1 MVSLILVF
9 VRKVIK
15 MSDIV
20 NEKQHS
26 ALFDAISGFWTE
38 FKQNRGA
45 LYGLIFISILAIV
58 AIFAP
63 ILAPYSPTE
72 QYRDFLK
79 LPPIWIE
86 GGSWDYIFGTDALGR
101 DQLSR
106 MIHGSRYSFYI
117 GFIVIFFCLTIGIVL
132 GLVAAFTKGFIDN
145 IIMRA
150 MDIILAFP
158 ALLMALAL
166 VAILGPSLE
175 NAMIAIAVTYIP
187 HFVRLTRAQALSELG
202 KDYVSSSKTMGASK
216 ARLMFINVLPNCMA
230 PLIVQATM
238 SFSSAILDAA
248 ALGFLG
254 MGAQPPTPEWGTM
267 LADSRQYIL
276 SDPWLMTIPGLF
288 ILLTVLSINLIGDG
302 MRDGL
307 DPKMKSNK

>member
-1 MVSLILVF
+1 
-9 VRKVIK
+9 
-15 MSDIV
+15 MSVDTTTTQP
-20 NEKQHS
+20 KQS
-26 ALFDAISGFWTE
+26 AMMAALSSFWYE
-38 FKQNRGA
+38 FRQNKGA
-45 LYGLIFISILAIV
+45 LYGLFFVSILAVV
-58 AIFAP
+58 AVFADFISPHSP
-63 ILAPYSPTE
+63 IE
-72 QYRDFLK
+72 QYRDALK
-79 LPPIWIE
+79 LPPVWVE
-86 GGSWDYIFGTDALGR
+86 GGSWAHIFGTDALGR

-117 GFIVIFFCLTIGIVL
+117 GFIVIFFCLTIGIIL
-132 GLVAAFTKGFIDN
+132 GLIAAFNKGLIEN
-145 IIMRA
+145 VIMRL

-158 ALLMALAL
+158 SLLMALAL

-175 NAMIAIAVTYIP
+175 NAMIAIAVVFIP

-202 KDYVSSSKTMGASK
+202 KDYVSSSKTMGASTL
-216 ARLMFINVLPNCMA
+216 RLMFINVLPNCMA

-254 MGAQPPTPEWGTM
+254 MGAQPPSPEWGTM

-276 SDPWLMTIPGLF
+276 SDPWLMGIPGIA

-302 MRDGL
+302 LRDAL
-307 DPKMKSNK
+307 DPKMKKSKA

>member
-1 MVSLILVF
+1 MSLNNP
-9 VRKVIK
+9 
-15 MSDIV
+15 SADAAA
-20 NEKQHS
+20 KQRS
-26 ALFDAISGFWTE
+26 ATAAALLSFCTE
-38 FKQNRGA
+38 FKTNKGA
-45 LYGLIFISILAIV
+45 LYGLIFVVILGLVAAFADVIS
-58 AIFAP
+58 
-63 ILAPYSPTE
+63 PYSPIQ
-72 QYRDFLK
+72 QYRDTLK
-79 LPPIWIE
+79 LPPSWVQ
-86 GGSWDYIFGTDALGR
+86 GGDWAFILGTDALGR

-106 MIHGSRYSFYI
+106 IIFGARYSFYI
-117 GFIVIFFCLTIGIVL
+117 GFIVIFFCLSVGVFL
-132 GLVAAFTKGFIDN
+132 GLVAAFNRGLIEN
-145 IIMRA
+145 IIMRT

-158 ALLMALAL
+158 SLLMALSL

-175 NAMIAIAVTYIP
+175 NAMIAIAIVYIP

-202 KDYVSSSKTMGASK
+202 KDYVASSKTMGASTL
-216 ARLMFINVLPNCMA
+216 RLMFINVLPNCMA

-276 SDPWLMTIPGLF
+276 SDPWLMTVPGLF

-302 MRDGL
+302 LRDGL
-307 DPKMKSNK
+307 DPKMKSSE

>member
-1 MVSLILVF
+1 MNI
-9 VRKVIK
+9 
-15 MSDIV
+15 DIPD
-20 NEKQHS
+20 KDHS
-26 ALFDAISGFWTE
+26 AMRAAFLSFWTE
-38 FKQNRGA
+38 FKANKGA
-45 LYGLIFISILAIV
+45 LYGLIFIAILGVV
-58 AIFAP
+58 AAFADM
-63 ILAPYSPTE
+63 ISPYSPIQ
-72 QYRDFLK
+72 QYRDTLK
-79 LPPIWIE
+79 LPPAWVQ
-86 GGSWDYIFGTDALGR
+86 GGDWAFLFGTDALGR

-106 MIHGSRYSFYI
+106 IIFGARYSFYI
-117 GFIVIFFCLTIGIVL
+117 GFIVIFFCLTVGVFL
-132 GLVAAFTKGFIDN
+132 GLIAAFNRGFIEN
-145 IIMRA
+145 VIMRT

-158 ALLMALAL
+158 SLLMALAL

-175 NAMIAIAVTYIP
+175 NAMIAIAIVYIP

-202 KDYVSSSKTMGASK
+202 KDYVSSSKTMGASTL
-216 ARLMFINVLPNCMA
+216 RLMFINVLPNCLA

-302 MRDGL
+302 LRDGL

>member
-1 MVSLILVF
+1 MSEITQ
-9 VRKVIK
+9 IK
-15 MSDIV
+15 ES
-20 NEKQHS
+20 S
-26 ALFDAISGFWTE
+26 ALLDALKSFWIE

-45 LYGLIFISILAIV
+45 LYGLIFVSILGFV
-58 AIFAP
+58 ALFAP
-63 ILAPYSPTE
+63 IIAPHSPIA
-72 QYRDFLK
+72 QNVDFAK
-79 LPPIWIE
+79 LPPVWVD
-86 GGSWDYIFGTDALGR
+86 GGQWNYLFGTDALGR

-106 MIHGSRYSFYI
+106 IIHGSRYSFYI
-117 GFIVIFFCLTIGIVL
+117 GFIVIFFCLTVGIFL
-132 GLVAAFTKGFIDN
+132 GLVAAFNKGAVDIV
-145 IIMRA
+145 IMRT

-158 ALLMALAL
+158 SLLMALAL

-175 NAMIAIAVTYIP
+175 NAMIAIAVVYIP

-202 KDYVSSSKTMGASK
+202 KDYVSSSKTMGASSF
-216 ARLMFINVLPNCMA
+216 RLMFINVLPNCMA

-254 MGAQPPTPEWGTM
+254 MGAQPPAPEWGTM
-267 LADSRQYIL
+267 LADSRQYIS

-302 MRDGL
+302 LRDGL

>member
-1 MVSLILVF
+1 
-9 VRKVIK
+9 
-15 MSDIV
+15 MSI
-20 NEKQHS
+20 ESTATKPTQS
-26 ALFDAISGFWTE
+26 ATVAALLGFWFE

-45 LYGLIFISILAIV
+45 LYGLVFISILAFV
-58 AIFAP
+58 AIFADF
-63 ILAPYSPTE
+63 ISPYSPIE
-72 QYRDFLK
+72 QYRDVLK
-79 LPPIWIE
+79 MPPIWAE
-86 GGSWDYIFGTDALGR
+86 GGSWTHIFGTDALGR

-106 MIHGSRYSFYI
+106 MIYGSRYSFYI
-117 GFIVIFFCLTIGIVL
+117 GFIVIFFCLTIGVVL
-132 GLVAAFTKGFIDN
+132 GLVAAFNKGFIEN
-145 IIMRA
+145 LIMRM

-158 ALLMALAL
+158 SLLMALAL

-175 NAMIAIAVTYIP
+175 NAMIAIAVVFIP

-202 KDYVSSSKTMGASK
+202 KDYVSSSKTMGAST

-254 MGAQPPTPEWGTM
+254 MGAQPPSPEWGTM

-276 SDPWLMTIPGLF
+276 SDPWMMAVPGLA
-288 ILLTVLSINLIGDG
+288 ILFTVLSINLIGDG
-302 MRDGL
+302 LRDAL
-307 DPKMKSNK
+307 DPKMKKSKT

>member
-1 MVSLILVF
+1 
-9 VRKVIK
+9 
-15 MSDIV
+15 MSVDTTV
-20 NEKQHS
+20 TAPKQS
-26 ALFDAISGFWTE
+26 ATMAALASFWFE
-38 FKQNRGA
+38 FRQNKGA
-45 LYGLIFISILAIV
+45 LYGLVFVSILAIV
-58 AIFAP
+58 AIFADL
-63 ILAPYSPTE
+63 IAPYSPIE
-72 QYRDFLK
+72 QYREVLK
-79 LPPIWIE
+79 LPPVWAD
-86 GGSWDYIFGTDALGR
+86 GGSWTHIFGTDALGR

-132 GLVAAFTKGFIDN
+132 GLIAAFNKGFIEN
-145 IIMRA
+145 VIMRL

-158 ALLMALAL
+158 SLLMALAL

-175 NAMIAIAVTYIP
+175 NAMIAIAIVFIP

-202 KDYVSSSKTMGASK
+202 KDYVSSSKTMGASTM
-216 ARLMFINVLPNCMA
+216 RLMFINVLPNCMA

-254 MGAQPPTPEWGTM
+254 MGAQPPSPEWGTM

-276 SDPWLMTIPGLF
+276 SDPWLMGIPGLA
-288 ILLTVLSINLIGDG
+288 ILFTVLSINLIGDG
-302 MRDGL
+302 LRDAL
-307 DPKMKSNK
+307 DPKMKTSKA

>member
-1 MVSLILVF
+1 MNI
-9 VRKVIK
+9 
-15 MSDIV
+15 DIPD
-20 NEKQHS
+20 KDHS
-26 ALFDAISGFWTE
+26 AMRAAFLSFWTE
-38 FKQNRGA
+38 FQANKGA
-45 LYGLIFISILAIV
+45 LYGLIFIAILGVV
-58 AIFAP
+58 AAFADM
-63 ILAPYSPTE
+63 ISPYSPIQ
-72 QYRDFLK
+72 QYRDTLK
-79 LPPIWIE
+79 LPPAWVQ
-86 GGSWDYIFGTDALGR
+86 GGDWAFLFGTDALGR

-106 MIHGSRYSFYI
+106 IIFGARYSFYI
-117 GFIVIFFCLTIGIVL
+117 GFIVIFFCLTVGVFL
-132 GLVAAFTKGFIDN
+132 GLIAAFNRGFIEN
-145 IIMRA
+145 VIMRT

-158 ALLMALAL
+158 SLLMALAL

-175 NAMIAIAVTYIP
+175 NAMIAIAIVYIP

-202 KDYVSSSKTMGASK
+202 KDYVSSSKTMGASTL
-216 ARLMFINVLPNCMA
+216 RLMFINVLPNCLA

-302 MRDGL
+302 LRDGL

>member
-1 MVSLILVF
+1 
-9 VRKVIK
+9 
-15 MSDIV
+15 MSDV
-20 NEKQHS
+20 TLQEKQNS
-26 ALFDAISGFWTE
+26 ALVDALKGFWIE
-38 FKQNRGA
+38 FKRNRGA
-45 LYGLIFISILAIV
+45 LYGLVFITILGFV
-58 AIFAP
+58 ATFAP
-63 ILAPYSPTE
+63 FIAPYVPEE

-79 LPPIWIE
+79 LPPVWVE
-86 GGSWDYIFGTDALGR
+86 GGSWDFLFGTDALGR

-106 MIHGSRYSFYI
+106 MIYGSRYSFYI

-132 GLVAAFTKGFIDN
+132 GLVAAFNRGFIDN
-145 IIMRA
+145 MIMRA

-175 NAMIAIAVTYIP
+175 NAMIAIAIVYIP
-187 HFVRLTRAQALSELG
+187 HFVRLTRAQAMSELG

-288 ILLTVLSINLIGDG
+288 ILVTVLSINLIGDG

>member
-1 MVSLILVF
+1 MN
-9 VRKVIK
+9 
-15 MSDIV
+15 MDIPV
-20 NEKQHS
+20 KDHS
-26 ALFDAISGFWTE
+26 AMRAAFLSFWTE
-38 FKQNRGA
+38 FKANKGA
-45 LYGLIFISILAIV
+45 LYGLIFIAILGVV
-58 AIFAP
+58 AAFADM
-63 ILAPYSPTE
+63 ISPYSPIQ
-72 QYRDFLK
+72 QYRDTLK
-79 LPPIWIE
+79 LPPAWVQ
-86 GGSWDYIFGTDALGR
+86 GGDWAFLFGTDALGR

-106 MIHGSRYSFYI
+106 IIFGARYSFYI
-117 GFIVIFFCLTIGIVL
+117 GFIVIFFCLTVGVFL
-132 GLVAAFTKGFIDN
+132 GLIAAFNRGFIEN
-145 IIMRA
+145 VIMRT

-158 ALLMALAL
+158 SLLMALAL

-175 NAMIAIAVTYIP
+175 NAMIAIAIVYIP

-202 KDYVSSSKTMGASK
+202 KDYVSSSKTMGASTL
-216 ARLMFINVLPNCMA
+216 RLMFINVLPNCLA

-288 ILLTVLSINLIGDG
+288 ILITVLSINLIGDG
-302 MRDGL
+302 LRDGL

>member
-1 MVSLILVF
+1 M
-9 VRKVIK
+9 
-15 MSDIV
+15 DIPV
-20 NEKQHS
+20 KGHS
-26 ALFDAISGFWTE
+26 AMRAAFLSFWTE
-38 FKQNRGA
+38 FKANKGA
-45 LYGLIFISILAIV
+45 LYGLIFIAILGFV
-58 AIFAP
+58 AAFAD
-63 ILAPYSPTE
+63 IISPYSPIQ
-72 QYRDFLK
+72 QYRDTLK
-79 LPPIWIE
+79 LPPAWVH
-86 GGSWDYIFGTDALGR
+86 GGDWAFLFGTDALGR

-106 MIHGSRYSFYI
+106 IIFGARYSFYI
-117 GFIVIFFCLTIGIVL
+117 GFIVIFFCLTVGVFL
-132 GLVAAFTKGFIDN
+132 GLIAAFNRGFIEN
-145 IIMRA
+145 VIMRT

-158 ALLMALAL
+158 SLLMALAL

-175 NAMIAIAVTYIP
+175 NAMIAIAIVYIP

-202 KDYVSSSKTMGASK
+202 KDYVSSSKTMGASTL
-216 ARLMFINVLPNCMA
+216 RLMFINVLPNCLA

-302 MRDGL
+302 LRDG
-307 DPKMKSNK
+307 

>member
-1 MVSLILVF
+1 MSL
-9 VRKVIK
+9 
-15 MSDIV
+15 
-20 NEKQHS
+20 NNPS
-26 ALFDAISGFWTE
+26 ADAAARQRSATAAALLSFWTE
-38 FKQNRGA
+38 FKTNKGA
-45 LYGLIFISILAIV
+45 LYGLIFVVILGLVAAFADVIS
-58 AIFAP
+58 
-63 ILAPYSPTE
+63 PYSPIQ
-72 QYRDFLK
+72 QYRDTLK
-79 LPPIWIE
+79 LPPSWVQ
-86 GGSWDYIFGTDALGR
+86 GGDWAFILGTDALGR

-106 MIHGSRYSFYI
+106 IIFGARYSFYI
-117 GFIVIFFCLTIGIVL
+117 GFIVIFFCLSVGVFL
-132 GLVAAFTKGFIDN
+132 GLVAAFNRGLIEN
-145 IIMRA
+145 IIMRT

-158 ALLMALAL
+158 SLLMALSL

-175 NAMIAIAVTYIP
+175 NAMIAIAIVYIP

-202 KDYVSSSKTMGASK
+202 KDYVASSKTMGASRL
-216 ARLMFINVLPNCMA
+216 RLMFINVLPNCMA

-276 SDPWLMTIPGLF
+276 SDPWLMTVPGLF

-302 MRDGL
+302 LRDGL
-307 DPKMKSNK
+307 DPKMKSSE

>member
-1 MVSLILVF
+1 
-9 VRKVIK
+9 

>member
-1 MVSLILVF
+1 MSL
-9 VRKVIK
+9 
-15 MSDIV
+15 
-20 NEKQHS
+20 NNPS
-26 ALFDAISGFWTE
+26 ADAAARQRSATAAALLSFWTE
-38 FKQNRGA
+38 FKTNKGA
-45 LYGLIFISILAIV
+45 LYGLIFVIILGLVAAFADVIS
-58 AIFAP
+58 
-63 ILAPYSPTE
+63 PYSPIQ
-72 QYRDFLK
+72 QYRDTLK
-79 LPPIWIE
+79 LPPSWVQ
-86 GGSWDYIFGTDALGR
+86 GGDWAFILGTDALGR

-106 MIHGSRYSFYI
+106 IIFGARYSFYI
-117 GFIVIFFCLTIGIVL
+117 GFIVIFFCLSVGVFL
-132 GLVAAFTKGFIDN
+132 GLGAAFNRGLIEN
-145 IIMRA
+145 IIMRT

-158 ALLMALAL
+158 SLLMALSL

-175 NAMIAIAVTYIP
+175 NAMIAIAIVYIP

-202 KDYVSSSKTMGASK
+202 KDYVASSKTMGASTL
-216 ARLMFINVLPNCMA
+216 RLMFINVLPNCMA

-276 SDPWLMTIPGLF
+276 SDPWLMTVPGLF

-302 MRDGL
+302 LRDGL
-307 DPKMKSNK
+307 DPKMKSSQ

>member
-1 MVSLILVF
+1 MN
-9 VRKVIK
+9 
-15 MSDIV
+15 MDIPV
-20 NEKQHS
+20 KGHS
-26 ALFDAISGFWTE
+26 AMRAAFLSFWTE
-38 FKQNRGA
+38 FKANKGA
-45 LYGLIFISILAIV
+45 LYGLIFIAILGFV
-58 AIFAP
+58 AAFAD
-63 ILAPYSPTE
+63 IISPYSPIQ
-72 QYRDFLK
+72 QYRDTLK
-79 LPPIWIE
+79 LPPAWVH
-86 GGSWDYIFGTDALGR
+86 GGDWAFLFGTDALGR

-106 MIHGSRYSFYI
+106 IIFGARYSFYI
-117 GFIVIFFCLTIGIVL
+117 GFIVIFFCLTVGVFL
-132 GLVAAFTKGFIDN
+132 GLIAAFNRGFIEN
-145 IIMRA
+145 VIMRT

-158 ALLMALAL
+158 SLLMALAL

-175 NAMIAIAVTYIP
+175 NAMIAIAIVYIP

-202 KDYVSSSKTMGASK
+202 KDYVSSSKTMGASTL
-216 ARLMFINVLPNCMA
+216 RLMFINVLPNCLA

-302 MRDGL
+302 LRDGL

>member
-1 MVSLILVF
+1 
-9 VRKVIK
+9 
-15 MSDIV
+15 MSVDTT
-20 NEKQHS
+20 NTTPKQS
-26 ALFDAISGFWTE
+26 AMMAALASFWFE
-38 FKQNRGA
+38 FRQNKGA
-45 LYGLIFISILAIV
+45 LYGLIFVSILAIV
-58 AIFAP
+58 AIFADL
-63 ILAPYSPTE
+63 IAPYSPIE
-72 QYRDFLK
+72 QYREVLK
-79 LPPIWIE
+79 LPPVWAD
-86 GGSWDYIFGTDALGR
+86 GGSWAHIFGTDALGR

-132 GLVAAFTKGFIDN
+132 GLVAAFNKGFIEN
-145 IIMRA
+145 VIMRL

-158 ALLMALAL
+158 SLLMALAL

-175 NAMIAIAVTYIP
+175 NAMIAIAVVFIP

-202 KDYVSSSKTMGASK
+202 KDYVSSSKTMGASTM
-216 ARLMFINVLPNCMA
+216 RLMFINVLPNCMA

-254 MGAQPPTPEWGTM
+254 MGAQPPSPEWGTM

-276 SDPWLMTIPGLF
+276 SDPWLMGIPGLA
-288 ILLTVLSINLIGDG
+288 ILFTVLSINLIGDG
-302 MRDGL
+302 LRDAL
-307 DPKMKSNK
+307 DPKMKTSKA

>member
-1 MVSLILVF
+1 MN
-9 VRKVIK
+9 
-15 MSDIV
+15 MDIPV
-20 NEKQHS
+20 KDHS
-26 ALFDAISGFWTE
+26 AMRAAFLSFWTE
-38 FKQNRGA
+38 FKANKGA
-45 LYGLIFISILAIV
+45 LYGLIFIAILGVV
-58 AIFAP
+58 AAFADM
-63 ILAPYSPTE
+63 ISPYSPIQ
-72 QYRDFLK
+72 QYRDTLK
-79 LPPIWIE
+79 LPPAWVQ
-86 GGSWDYIFGTDALGR
+86 GGDWAFLFGTDALGR

-106 MIHGSRYSFYI
+106 IIFGARYSFYI
-117 GFIVIFFCLTIGIVL
+117 GFIVIFFCLTVGVFL
-132 GLVAAFTKGFIDN
+132 GLIAAFNRGFIEN
-145 IIMRA
+145 VIMRT

-158 ALLMALAL
+158 SLLMALAL

-175 NAMIAIAVTYIP
+175 NAMIAIAIVYIP
-187 HFVRLTRAQALSELG
+187 HFVRLTRAQALLELG
-202 KDYVSSSKTMGASK
+202 KDYVSSSKTMGASTL
-216 ARLMFINVLPNCMA
+216 RLMFINVLPNCLA

-267 LADSRQYIL
+267 SADSRQYIL

-302 MRDGL
+302 LRDGL

>member
-1 MVSLILVF
+1 
-9 VRKVIK
+9 
-15 MSDIV
+15 MSVDTTV
-20 NEKQHS
+20 TEPKQS
-26 ALFDAISGFWTE
+26 AMMAALASFWFE
-38 FKQNRGA
+38 FRQNKGA
-45 LYGLIFISILAIV
+45 LYGLIFVSILAIV
-58 AIFAP
+58 AIFADL
-63 ILAPYSPTE
+63 IAPYSPIE
-72 QYRDFLK
+72 QYREVLK
-79 LPPIWIE
+79 LPPVWAE
-86 GGSWDYIFGTDALGR
+86 GGSWAHIFGTDALGR

-132 GLVAAFTKGFIDN
+132 GLIAAFNKGFIEN
-145 IIMRA
+145 VIMRL

-158 ALLMALAL
+158 SLLMALAL

-175 NAMIAIAVTYIP
+175 NAMIAIAVVFIP

-202 KDYVSSSKTMGASK
+202 KDYVSSSKTMGASTM
-216 ARLMFINVLPNCMA
+216 RLMFINVLPNCMA

-254 MGAQPPTPEWGTM
+254 MGAQPPSPEWGTM

-276 SDPWLMTIPGLF
+276 SDPWLMGIPGLA
-288 ILLTVLSINLIGDG
+288 ILFTVLSINLIGDG
-302 MRDGL
+302 LRDAL
-307 DPKMKSNK
+307 DPKMKTSKA

>member
-1 MVSLILVF
+1 MNI
-9 VRKVIK
+9 
-15 MSDIV
+15 DIPD
-20 NEKQHS
+20 KDHS
-26 ALFDAISGFWTE
+26 AMRAAFLSFWTE
-38 FKQNRGA
+38 FKANKGA
-45 LYGLIFISILAIV
+45 LYGLIFIAILGVV
-58 AIFAP
+58 AAFADM
-63 ILAPYSPTE
+63 ISPYSPIQ
-72 QYRDFLK
+72 QYRDTLK
-79 LPPIWIE
+79 LPPAWVQ
-86 GGSWDYIFGTDALGR
+86 GGDWAFLFGTDALGR

-106 MIHGSRYSFYI
+106 IIFGARYSFYI
-117 GFIVIFFCLTIGIVL
+117 GFIVIFFCLTVGVFL
-132 GLVAAFTKGFIDN
+132 GLIAAFNRGFIEN
-145 IIMRA
+145 VIMRN

-158 ALLMALAL
+158 SLLMALAL

-175 NAMIAIAVTYIP
+175 NAMIAVAIVYIP

-202 KDYVSSSKTMGASK
+202 KDYVSSSKTMGASTL
-216 ARLMFINVLPNCMA
+216 RLMFINVLPNCLA

-302 MRDGL
+302 LRDGL

>member
-1 MVSLILVF
+1 MNI
-9 VRKVIK
+9 
-15 MSDIV
+15 DIPD
-20 NEKQHS
+20 KDHS
-26 ALFDAISGFWTE
+26 AMRAAFLSFWTE
-38 FKQNRGA
+38 FKANKGA
-45 LYGLIFISILAIV
+45 LYGLIFIAILGVV
-58 AIFAP
+58 AAFADM
-63 ILAPYSPTE
+63 ISPYSPIQ
-72 QYRDFLK
+72 QYRDTLK
-79 LPPIWIE
+79 LPPAWVQ
-86 GGSWDYIFGTDALGR
+86 GGDWAFLFGTDALGR

-106 MIHGSRYSFYI
+106 IIFGARYSFYL
-117 GFIVIFFCLTIGIVL
+117 GFIVIFFCLTVGVFL
-132 GLVAAFTKGFIDN
+132 GLIAAFNRGFIEN
-145 IIMRA
+145 VIMRT

-158 ALLMALAL
+158 SLLMALAL

-175 NAMIAIAVTYIP
+175 NAMIAIAIVYIP

-202 KDYVSSSKTMGASK
+202 KDYVSSSKTMGASTL
-216 ARLMFINVLPNCMA
+216 RLMFINVLPNCLA

-302 MRDGL
+302 LRDGL

>member
-1 MVSLILVF
+1 MN
-9 VRKVIK
+9 
-15 MSDIV
+15 MDIPV
-20 NEKQHS
+20 KDHS
-26 ALFDAISGFWTE
+26 AMRAAFLSFWTE
-38 FKQNRGA
+38 FKANKGA
-45 LYGLIFISILAIV
+45 LYGLIFIAILGVV
-58 AIFAP
+58 AAFADM
-63 ILAPYSPTE
+63 ISPYSPIQ
-72 QYRDFLK
+72 QYRDTLK
-79 LPPIWIE
+79 LPPAWVQ
-86 GGSWDYIFGTDALGR
+86 GGDWAFLFGTDALGR

-106 MIHGSRYSFYI
+106 IIFGARYSFYI
-117 GFIVIFFCLTIGIVL
+117 GFIVIFFCLTVGVFL
-132 GLVAAFTKGFIDN
+132 GLIAAFNRGFIEN
-145 IIMRA
+145 VIMRT

-158 ALLMALAL
+158 SLLMALAL

-175 NAMIAIAVTYIP
+175 NAMIAIAIVYIP

-202 KDYVSSSKTMGASK
+202 KDYVSSSKTMGASTL
-216 ARLMFINVLPNCMA
+216 RLMFINVLPNCLA

-302 MRDGL
+302 LRDGL

>member
-1 MVSLILVF
+1 MNI
-9 VRKVIK
+9 
-15 MSDIV
+15 DIPD
-20 NEKQHS
+20 KDHS
-26 ALFDAISGFWTE
+26 AMRAAFLSFWTE
-38 FKQNRGA
+38 FKANKGA
-45 LYGLIFISILAIV
+45 LYGLIFIAILGVV
-58 AIFAP
+58 AAFADM
-63 ILAPYSPTE
+63 ISPYSPIQ
-72 QYRDFLK
+72 QYRDTLK
-79 LPPIWIE
+79 LPPAWVQ
-86 GGSWDYIFGTDALGR
+86 GGDWAFLFGTDALGR

-106 MIHGSRYSFYI
+106 IIFGARYSFYI
-117 GFIVIFFCLTIGIVL
+117 GFIVIFFCLTVGVFL
-132 GLVAAFTKGFIDN
+132 GLIAAFNRGFIEN
-145 IIMRA
+145 VIMRT

-158 ALLMALAL
+158 SLLMALAL

-175 NAMIAIAVTYIP
+175 NAMIAIAIVYIP

-202 KDYVSSSKTMGASK
+202 KDYVSSSKTMGASTL
-216 ARLMFINVLPNCMA
+216 RLMFINVLPNCLA

-276 SDPWLMTIPGLF
+276 SDTWLMTIPGLF

-302 MRDGL
+302 LRDGL

>member
-1 MVSLILVF
+1 
-9 VRKVIK
+9 
-15 MSDIV
+15 MSV
-20 NEKQHS
+20 ESSAANSQKS
-26 ALFDAISGFWTE
+26 ALMAVLSSFWFE
-38 FKQNRGA
+38 FRQNKGA
-45 LYGLIFISILAIV
+45 LYGLIFITILAFIAV
-58 AIFAP
+58 FADLITPHDP
-63 ILAPYSPTE
+63 IE
-72 QYRDFLK
+72 QYRQMLK
-79 LPPIWIE
+79 MPPIWVE
-86 GGSWDYIFGTDALGR
+86 GGSWTHIFGTDALGR

-106 MIHGSRYSFYI
+106 MIYGSRYSFYI

-132 GLVAAFTKGFIDN
+132 GLLAAFNKGLVDN
-145 IIMRA
+145 LIMRL

-158 ALLMALAL
+158 SLLMALAL

-175 NAMIAIAVTYIP
+175 NAMIAIAVVFIP

-202 KDYVSSSKTMGASK
+202 KDYVSSSKTMGASTF
-216 ARLMFINVLPNCMA
+216 RIMFINVLPNCMA

-276 SDPWLMTIPGLF
+276 SDPWMMGVPGLA
-288 ILLTVLSINLIGDG
+288 ILFTVLSINLIGDG
-302 MRDGL
+302 LRDAL
-307 DPKMKSNK
+307 DPKMKTSKT

>member
-1 MVSLILVF
+1 MSLNNP
-9 VRKVIK
+9 
-15 MSDIV
+15 SADAAA
-20 NEKQHS
+20 KQRS
-26 ALFDAISGFWTE
+26 ATAATLLSFWIE
-38 FKQNRGA
+38 FKTNKGA
-45 LYGLIFISILAIV
+45 LYGLTFVIILGLVAAFADVIS
-58 AIFAP
+58 
-63 ILAPYSPTE
+63 PYSPIQ
-72 QYRDFLK
+72 QYRDTLK
-79 LPPIWIE
+79 LPPSWVQ
-86 GGSWDYIFGTDALGR
+86 GGDWAFILGTDALGR

-106 MIHGSRYSFYI
+106 IIFGARYSFYI
-117 GFIVIFFCLTIGIVL
+117 GFIVIFFCLSVGVFL
-132 GLVAAFTKGFIDN
+132 GLVAAFNRGLIEN
-145 IIMRA
+145 IIMRT

-158 ALLMALAL
+158 SLLMALSL

-175 NAMIAIAVTYIP
+175 NAMIAIAIVYIP

-202 KDYVSSSKTMGASK
+202 KDYVASSKTMGASTL
-216 ARLMFINVLPNCMA
+216 RLMFINVLPNCMA

-276 SDPWLMTIPGLF
+276 SDPWLMTVPGLF

-302 MRDGL
+302 LRDGL
-307 DPKMKSNK
+307 DPKMKSSE

>member
-1 MVSLILVF
+1 MN
-9 VRKVIK
+9 
-15 MSDIV
+15 MDIPV
-20 NEKQHS
+20 KDHS
-26 ALFDAISGFWTE
+26 AMRAAFLSFWTE
-38 FKQNRGA
+38 FKANKGA
-45 LYGLIFISILAIV
+45 LYGLIFIAILGVV
-58 AIFAP
+58 AAFADM
-63 ILAPYSPTE
+63 ISPYSPIQ
-72 QYRDFLK
+72 QYRDTLK
-79 LPPIWIE
+79 LPPAWVQ
-86 GGSWDYIFGTDALGR
+86 GGDWAFLFGTDALGR

-106 MIHGSRYSFYI
+106 IIFGARYSFYI
-117 GFIVIFFCLTIGIVL
+117 GFIVIFFCLTVGVFL
-132 GLVAAFTKGFIDN
+132 GLIAAFNRGFIEN
-145 IIMRA
+145 VIMRT

-158 ALLMALAL
+158 SLLMALAL

-175 NAMIAIAVTYIP
+175 NAMIAIAIVYIP
-187 HFVRLTRAQALSELG
+187 HFVRLTRAQALLELG
-202 KDYVSSSKTMGASK
+202 KDYVSSSKTMGASTL
-216 ARLMFINVLPNCMA
+216 RLMFINVLPNCLA

-302 MRDGL
+302 LRDGL